1 MQEENAKKLQLFQKS
16 AFILEKA
23 KKNPMPIL
31 ALSLFIILHF
41 VAAAAK
47 LDRTF

>member
-16 AFILEKA
+16 VFILEKT
-23 KKNPMPIL
+23 KNSMPIL
-31 ALSLFIILHF
+31 TLSLFIILYF
-41 VAAAAK
+41 VAAATE

>member
-16 AFILEKA
+16 VFILEKA
-23 KKNPMPIL
+23 KNSVPIL
-31 ALSLFIILHF
+31 TLSLFIILHF
-41 VAAAAK
+41 VAAATE